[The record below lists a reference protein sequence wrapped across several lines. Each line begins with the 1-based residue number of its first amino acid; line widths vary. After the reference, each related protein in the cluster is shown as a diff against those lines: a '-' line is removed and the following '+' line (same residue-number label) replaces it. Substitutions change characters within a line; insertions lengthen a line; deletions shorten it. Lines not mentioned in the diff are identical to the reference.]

1 MSRRYK
7 EAERRLGVPPVD
19 AWGRRNENPPGM
31 SLWQLLREDLRTHG
45 GNPFE
50 QGFWALAV
58 HRFGNWR
65 MDLPKIFRAPCTL
78 IYLVLEKMVQVF
90 AGISLPYV
98 VKVGRRVRI
107 WHFGGMILGARY
119 IGNDVHIRQ
128 NVSMGV
134 AQTWNLQAPIIE
146 DGVHFG
152 AGAAVLGQVLVG
164 REARIAA
171 NSLVIYDVR
180 DHATVVGI
188 PARVLSVRVQTPRSL
203 DEIASGGPAPAHAGA
218 PESSAIEGDP
228 GGSAAQTPG
237 K

>member
-1 MSRRYK
+1 MSRRYR
-7 EAERRLGVPPVD
+7 EAEQRLGVPPLD
-19 AWGRRNENPPGM
+19 GWGRRNENPPGM
-31 SLWQLLREDLRTHG
+31 SLWRLIREDLRTHG

-65 MDLPKIFRAPCTL
+65 MDRPKMIRAPCTL
-78 IYLVLEKMVQVF
+78 IYFVLEKLVQVF

-134 AQTWNLQAPIIE
+134 AQTWNLKAPIIE

-152 AGAAVLGQVLVG
+152 AGAAVLGEVLVG
-164 REARIAA
+164 RGARIAA
-171 NSLVIYDVR
+171 NSLVVSDVS
-180 DHATVVGI
+180 DGATVLGI
-188 PARVLSVRVQTPRSL
+188 PARPLPVRPRPRRSL
-203 DEIASGGPAPAHAGA
+203 NEIARDGAAPLQN
-218 PESSAIEGDP
+218 SSTIRR
-228 GGSAAQTPG
+228 
-237 K
+237 

>member
-7 EAERRLGVPPVD
+7 EAERRLAVPPVD
-19 AWGRRNENPPGM
+19 DWGRRNENPPGL
-31 SLWQLLREDLRTHG
+31 SLWQLIREDLRTHG

-78 IYLVLEKMVQVF
+78 IYFVLEKMVQVF

-107 WHFGGMILGARY
+107 WHFGGMVLGARY

-134 AQTWNLQAPIIE
+134 VQTWKLQAPIIE

-152 AGAAVLGQVLVG
+152 AGAAVLGEVLVG
-164 REARIAA
+164 REVRIAA
-171 NSLVIYDVR
+171 NSLVISDVR
-180 DHATVVGI
+180 DHATVIGV
-188 PARVLSVRVQTPRSL
+188 PARVLSIRVKTPRSL
-203 DEIASGGPAPAHAGA
+203 SEIAGGGPPRDNTAAA
-218 PESSAIEGDP
+218 ESSAVERDP
-228 GGSAAQTPG
+228 DRSRAQTPST
-237 K
+237 

>member
-7 EAERRLGVPPVD
+7 EAERRLAVPPVN

-31 SLWQLLREDLRTHG
+31 TLWQLICEDLRTHG
-45 GNPFE
+45 GDPFE

-65 MDLPKIFRAPCTL
+65 MDLPKILRAPCTL
-78 IYLVLEKMVQVF
+78 VYRVLEKLVQVF

-152 AGAAVLGQVLVG
+152 AGAAVIGEVLVG
-164 REARIAA
+164 RGVKIAA
-171 NSLVIYDVR
+171 NSVVVADIR
-180 DHATVVGI
+180 DHATVIGI
-188 PARVLSVRVQTPRSL
+188 PARVMPGSRKTSP
-203 DEIASGGPAPAHAGA
+203 P
-218 PESSAIEGDP
+218 PERAAEANAER
-228 GGSAAQTPG
+228 SAAQAPSE
-237 K
+237 

>member
-7 EAERRLGVPPVD
+7 EAERRLAVPPVD
-19 AWGRRNENPPGM
+19 AWGRRNENPPSM
-31 SLWQLLREDLRTHG
+31 SLWQLIREDLHTHG

-65 MDLPKIFRAPCTL
+65 MDQPKVVRAPCTL
-78 IYLVLEKMVQVF
+78 LYFVLEKMVQVF

-152 AGAAVLGQVLVG
+152 AGAAVLGEVLVG
-164 REARIAA
+164 KEVRIAA
-171 NSLVIYDVR
+171 NSVVVSDVR
-180 DHATVVGI
+180 DRATVVGV
-188 PARVLSVRVQTPRSL
+188 PAKVFSVRVQTPRSL
-203 DEIASGGPAPAHAGA
+203 DEVAGAAPAPSQRRPPDASTA
-218 PESSAIEGDP
+218 ETDP
-228 GGSAAQTPG
+228 SRPAAETPSP
-237 K
+237 

>member
-1 MSRRYK
+1 
-7 EAERRLGVPPVD
+7 
-19 AWGRRNENPPGM
+19 M
-31 SLWQLLREDLRTHG
+31 SLWQLIREDLRTHD

-65 MDLPKIFRAPCTL
+65 MDQPKVIRAPCTL
-78 IYLVLEKMVQVF
+78 IYFVLEKLVQVC
-90 AGISLPYV
+90 AGVSLPYV

-134 AQTWNLQAPIIE
+134 AQTWNLKAPIIE

-152 AGAAVLGQVLVG
+152 AGAAVLGEVLVG
-164 REARIAA
+164 RGVRIAA
-171 NSLVIYDVR
+171 NSVVVSDVR
-180 DHATVVGI
+180 DEATVLGI
-188 PARVLSVRVQTPRSL
+188 PARPLAGQARRRQSL
-203 DEIASGGPAPAHAGA
+203 DEIASGSSAPAQD
-218 PESSAIEGDP
+218 PSAIRR
-228 GGSAAQTPG
+228 
-237 K
+237 

>member
-7 EAERRLGVPPVD
+7 EAELRLAVPPVD

-31 SLWQLLREDLRTHG
+31 SLWQLIREDLRTHG

-90 AGISLPYV
+90 AGIALPYV

-164 REARIAA
+164 REVRIAA
-171 NSLVIYDVR
+171 NSLVISDVC
-180 DHATVVGI
+180 DHATVIGI
-188 PARVLSVRVQTPRSL
+188 PARVLSIRVKTPRSL
-203 DEIASGGPAPAHAGA
+203 DEIASDRPPPAHAMV
-218 PESSAIEGDP
+218 PESGTIECDPDRSAT
-228 GGSAAQTPG
+228 QTPG
-237 K
+237 T